1 MKLAFIG
8 LGVMGYPMAGHL
20 QQAGYSVTV
29 YNRTTAKA
37 QTWVAKYSGDF
48 ASTPAQAVAGA
59 DVILMCVGNDQDVRA
74 VVYGEEGI
82 LSGMKPNALLI
93 DHTTTSATLAIELA
107 DACRAQG
114 KRFLDAPVSGGQ
126 AGAVNGC
133 LTIMC
138 GGEQADFD
146 DAEPILE
153 VYSKSAALLGAYG
166 AGQKCKMVNQIC
178 IAGLLQ
184 GLSEGI
190 HFAQQAGL
198 DVEQVINVIKHGAAQ
213 SWQMENRATTMN
225 KNQFDFGFAIDWMRK
240 DLGFCLAEAKQNGA
254 QLPVTELVDS
264 YYEQLQQQGEGRS
277 DTSVLIKRL
286 TQK

>member
-93 DHTTTSATLAIELA
+93 DHTTTSATLASSCVQPL
-107 DACRAQG
+107 R
-114 KRFLDAPVSGGQ
+114 RRRRRPLP
-126 AGAVNGC
+126 AGAS
-133 LTIMC
+133 LSSPAT
-138 GGEQADFD
+138 A
-146 DAEPILE
+146 PT
-153 VYSKSAALLGAYG
+153 AAA
-166 AGQKCKMVNQIC
+166 
-178 IAGLLQ
+178 
-184 GLSEGI
+184 
-190 HFAQQAGL
+190 
-198 DVEQVINVIKHGAAQ
+198 
-213 SWQMENRATTMN
+213 
-225 KNQFDFGFAIDWMRK
+225 
-240 DLGFCLAEAKQNGA
+240 
-254 QLPVTELVDS
+254 
-264 YYEQLQQQGEGRS
+264 
-277 DTSVLIKRL
+277 
-286 TQK
+286 